1 MIDHVS
7 DTFVDP
13 LLPLNRLVEEAAK
26 GDSVAVE
33 ECSAQFVAH
42 ADKLAHVKNSF
53 RIIII
58 SRLII
63 LFFR

>member
-42 ADKLAHVKNSF
+42 ADKLAHVRK
-53 RIIII
+53 
-58 SRLII
+58 
-63 LFFR
+63 